1 MFILIAHK
9 KKNWSFNPQ
18 IAYSQSSYFVHI
30 YFLRDSCKYTRRGY
44 RTKNK
49 QLLTYATRI
58 RAQIDTNM
66 RHNSRKLRCVIY
78 TTNSIKISPTP
89 FLLLNDGSAT
99 ILYHHYHSCH
109 CISFI
114 YIKLIHSWINILEE
128 WILEAIID
136 IKVDIQNID

>member
-1 MFILIAHK
+1 MRIVKVLTLFT
-9 KKNWSFNPQ
+9 
-18 IAYSQSSYFVHI
+18 YTSYVTLANTLDAVI
-30 YFLRDSCKYTRRGY
+30 EQ
-44 RTKNK
+44 RTNNF
-49 QLLTYATRI
+49 LTYATRI

-109 CISFI
+109 YISFI
-114 YIKLIHSWINILEE
+114 YIKLIHSWISSWRMDSRSHNKHKSWYTKYWLKLIY
-128 WILEAIID
+128 
-136 IKVDIQNID
+136 